1 MSGEHTFDY
10 GDPMTDPRTLELL
23 LEQHRRS
30 IAMLPAGTPLSR
42 EAALDLVRQCQE
54 VLTAARHP
62 SAGVVAPSPPP
73 HRRPRRS

>member
-1 MSGEHTFDY
+1 
-10 GDPMTDPRTLELL
+10 MTDPRTLELL

-54 VLTAARHP
+54 VVAAARHP
-62 SAGVVAPSPPP
+62 SAGAAAPPP
-73 HRRPRRS
+73 ASPRTGRPPRGGVG